1 MRVID
6 KTPLQDAKGNI
17 SFTSRVQGTLKYG
30 LNWYAEYQSQ
40 KVVLNLMDR
49 FLDKGFIAIRN
60 FNLPDSDIIIPI
72 IVIGPGSLTV
82 ILSTPINGQFEANE
96 TAWNIV
102 GNNASTP
109 AKRNLINI
117 LSLLTRAFQRYL
129 KIHNIN
135 VPVQVEPVLIATDPG
150 ANIETNRPAVRVV
163 RSDAIKQFIST
174 LNQARPLL
182 RVDQVNAIA
191 DLILEPN
198 PTTKQTQPEPKI
210 PGTPPVSRAKAIFNA
225 AETPAPG
232 QAQRPRPA
240 AARPAKKKQP
250 ALKPAQIA
258 LLVVMGIIACCIAIA
273 AVYFGYSLLT
283 I

>member
-17 SFTSRVQGTLKYG
+17 SFISRIQGTLKYG

-49 FLDKGFIAIRN
+49 FVDKGFIAIRN
-60 FNLPDSDIIIPI
+60 FKLPDSDIIIPI
-72 IVIGPGSLTV
+72 IVIGPGSLTI
-82 ILSTPINGQFEANE
+82 ILSTPINGQFEANG
-96 TAWNIV
+96 TAWNII

-198 PTTKQTQPEPKI
+198 PTTNQTPPEPKI
-210 PGTPPVSRAKAIFNA
+210 PVTPPVSRAQAIFNA

-232 QAQRPRPA
+232 QAQRPRP

-258 LLVVMGIIACCIAIA
+258 LLVVMGIIACCIVIA
-273 AVYFGYSLLT
+273 AVYFGYSFLT
-283 I
+283 V